1 MIKKG
6 NETCKSRLKP
16 KKLTGEERG
25 LNAENEKREEDGGT
39 DQMEKSESHP
49 IGRGPVWRMKSSHD
63 FRFEDGFPN
72 DFRVDLCNS

>member
-63 FRFEDGFPN
+63 LDSKMISKRLSC
-72 DFRVDLCNS
+72 RSLQ